1 MQEARLYGE
10 RNSPE
15 MNTALERLSA
25 ERIRHKQT
33 SEFQIKV
40 GPFNFYP
47 DRETI
52 YMDGDQKAR
61 PERGLENFLAL
72 IAKVRARNPRAFEYA
87 SARKSSPEGGQGF
100 NLRDAL
106 SDD

>member
-1 MQEARLYGE
+1 MNRE
-10 RNSPE
+10 RSSPD
-15 MNTALERLSA
+15 MNIALERLAA
-25 ERIRHKQT
+25 ERIQHEQT
-33 SEFQIKV
+33 SAFQIKV

-47 DRETI
+47 GKGTI

-72 IAKVRARNPRAFEYA
+72 ITKLRDRNPRAFEYA
-87 SARKSSPEGGQGF
+87 PARKSYPDAVRSF
-100 NLRDAL
+100 DLSDAL

>member
-1 MQEARLYGE
+1 
-10 RNSPE
+10 
-15 MNTALERLSA
+15 
-25 ERIRHKQT
+25 
-33 SEFQIKV
+33 
-40 GPFNFYP
+40 
-47 DRETI
+47 
-52 YMDGDQKAR
+52 MDGDQKAR

-100 NLRDAL
+100 NLRNAL